1 MLFFLN
7 TFDKH
12 FPLKNKSLLTIF
24 SSTMILS
31 SRIYSV
37 PPLFLPERIPLHTMR
52 YHLIVTYPNQTS
64 DTQSHIYKK
73 VFGIA
78 ACVIA
83 IIGITIVLMF
93 KPQSVSQPHVLKTI
107 AVLPEGGQMPIFNG
121 NGDINDFLR
130 WVMTNIQ
137 YPKGLED
144 KPARVVINFTV
155 QKDGTLGL
163 FKVLEAPKE
172 KAYEQTVIE
181 LLKKSPHWKPARL
194 SDGEEVNMEFTLPV
208 VFTPEVRKK

>member
-1 MLFFLN
+1 MKGKNNQEETYFLGKAQE
-7 TFDKH
+7 TRYT
-12 FPLKNKSLLTIF
+12 KS
-24 SSTMILS
+24 
-31 SRIYSV
+31 
-37 PPLFLPERIPLHTMR
+37 
-52 YHLIVTYPNQTS
+52 HL
-64 DTQSHIYKK
+64 YKK

-83 IIGITIVLMF
+83 IIGIALILMF

-107 AVLPEGGQMPIFNG
+107 AVLPEGGQMPVFNG

-144 KPARVVINFTV
+144 KPARAVINFTV
-155 QKDGTLGL
+155 QNDGTLRL
-163 FKVLEAPKE
+163 LKLLEAPKV

-181 LLKKSPHWKPARL
+181 FLNIIPNFKPA
-194 SDGEEVNMEFTLPV
+194 
-208 VFTPEVRKK
+208 

>member
-1 MLFFLN
+1 
-7 TFDKH
+7 
-12 FPLKNKSLLTIF
+12 
-24 SSTMILS
+24 
-31 SRIYSV
+31 
-37 PPLFLPERIPLHTMR
+37 
-52 YHLIVTYPNQTS
+52 
-64 DTQSHIYKK
+64 
-73 VFGIA
+73 
-78 ACVIA
+78 
-83 IIGITIVLMF
+83 MF

-181 LLKKSPHWKPARL
+181 LLKRSPHWKPARL
-194 SDGEEVNMEFTLPV
+194 SDGEEVNMEVADLYLKHKEMGSSKQEFLKAAAQIPGVYVPSLYDVAYHEDGTIRV
-208 VFTPEVRKK
+208 PEALRPYMRCDLIK

>member
-1 MLFFLN
+1 MKGKNYQEETYFLGKAQE
-7 TFDKH
+7 T
-12 FPLKNKSLLTIF
+12 
-24 SSTMILS
+24 
-31 SRIYSV
+31 
-37 PPLFLPERIPLHTMR
+37 R
-52 YHLIVTYPNQTS
+52 YTK
-64 DTQSHIYKK
+64 SHIYKK

-181 LLKKSPHWKPARL
+181 LLKRSPHWKPARL
-194 SDGEEVNMEFTLPV
+194 SDA
-208 VFTPEVRKK
+208 

>member
-1 MLFFLN
+1 MKEKNYQEETYFLGKAQE
-7 TFDKH
+7 T
-12 FPLKNKSLLTIF
+12 
-24 SSTMILS
+24 
-31 SRIYSV
+31 
-37 PPLFLPERIPLHTMR
+37 R
-52 YHLIVTYPNQTS
+52 YTK
-64 DTQSHIYKK
+64 SHIYKK

-163 FKVLEAPKE
+163 FKVLEAPKA

>member
-1 MLFFLN
+1 MKGKNNQEETYFLGKAQE
-7 TFDKH
+7 TRYT
-12 FPLKNKSLLTIF
+12 KS
-24 SSTMILS
+24 
-31 SRIYSV
+31 
-37 PPLFLPERIPLHTMR
+37 
-52 YHLIVTYPNQTS
+52 HL
-64 DTQSHIYKK
+64 YKK

-83 IIGITIVLMF
+83 IIGIALILMF

-107 AVLPEGGQMPIFNG
+107 AVLPEGGQMPVFNG

-155 QKDGTLGL
+155 QRMEHWDCLKFSKL
-163 FKVLEAPKE
+163 PK
-172 KAYEQTVIE
+172 
-181 LLKKSPHWKPARL
+181 
-194 SDGEEVNMEFTLPV
+194 
-208 VFTPEVRKK
+208 

>member
-1 MLFFLN
+1 
-7 TFDKH
+7 
-12 FPLKNKSLLTIF
+12 
-24 SSTMILS
+24 
-31 SRIYSV
+31 
-37 PPLFLPERIPLHTMR
+37 
-52 YHLIVTYPNQTS
+52 
-64 DTQSHIYKK
+64 
-73 VFGIA
+73 
-78 ACVIA
+78 
-83 IIGITIVLMF
+83 MF

-137 YPKGLED
+137 YPEGLED

-172 KAYEQTVIE
+172 KPM
-181 LLKKSPHWKPARL
+181 SRL
-194 SDGEEVNMEFTLPV
+194 
-208 VFTPEVRKK
+208 

>member
-1 MLFFLN
+1 MKGKNNQEETYFLGKAQE
-7 TFDKH
+7 T
-12 FPLKNKSLLTIF
+12 
-24 SSTMILS
+24 
-31 SRIYSV
+31 
-37 PPLFLPERIPLHTMR
+37 R
-52 YHLIVTYPNQTS
+52 YTK
-64 DTQSHIYKK
+64 SHIYKK

-144 KPARVVINFTV
+144 KPAQVVINFTV
-155 QKDGTLGL
+155 QRMEHWDCLKFSKL
-163 FKVLEAPKE
+163 PK
-172 KAYEQTVIE
+172 
-181 LLKKSPHWKPARL
+181 KKPMSRL
-194 SDGEEVNMEFTLPV
+194 
-208 VFTPEVRKK
+208 